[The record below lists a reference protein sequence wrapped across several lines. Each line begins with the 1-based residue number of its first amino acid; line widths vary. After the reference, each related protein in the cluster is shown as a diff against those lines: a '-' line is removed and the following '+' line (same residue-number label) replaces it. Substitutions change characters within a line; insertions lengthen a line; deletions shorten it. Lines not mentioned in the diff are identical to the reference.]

1 MNTGER
7 GLVGKAG
14 RLAARGNE
22 AAARR
27 RSGGE
32 RQNGVDAAAALLDV
46 LARALDLERAALLLA
61 TPAGALEPIA
71 TLGRVSAKMLAEDRL
86 GGGTWGVAMPL
97 EREGRVVGRLVAAR
111 RGGRP
116 LPPADRRLLARLAAT
131 AAEFVAQRRAQSDLD
146 RTRELLARAETLSAL
161 GTLAAGVAHEIR
173 NPLVSVRTFIQL
185 LPERLHDEEFR
196 TGFRDLA
203 LAEIERI
210 CALINDLLAFSRP
223 SPSQL
228 EPTDLGALVAQTVR
242 LLDAEARKHGVQL
255 TCEVADDL
263 PLVHADE
270 ARVKQ
275 VLMNVVLNAVQAAPA
290 HTAVEVT
297 ARAHAAGAVLE
308 VADRGPGIPAEQVRQ
323 IFDPFF
329 TTKASGSG
337 LGLFIAERIVRDH
350 GGSIEPRAR
359 DGGGT
364 VFALLFPGGAEEH
377 ADAV

>member
-1 MNTGER
+1 M
-7 GLVGKAG
+7 
-14 RLAARGNE
+14 AARGNE
-22 AAARR
+22 ASARR
-27 RSGGE
+27 RGGRE
-32 RQNGVDAAAALLDV
+32 RQNGVDGAAALLNV
-46 LARALDLERAALLLA
+46 LARALDLERAALLLV
-61 TPAGALEPIA
+61 TPAGRLDPIA
-71 TLGRVSAKMLAEDRL
+71 TLGRVSAKMLAEERL
-86 GGGTWGVAMPL
+86 GSGTWSVALPL
-97 EREGRVVGRLVAAR
+97 ARDGHVVGRLLAAR
-111 RGGRP
+111 RGGRS
-116 LPPADRRLLARLAAT
+116 LPPGDRRLLARLAAA

-146 RTRELLARAETLSAL
+146 HTRELLARAETLSAL

-185 LPERLHDEEFR
+185 LPERLDDEEFR

-203 LAEIERI
+203 LTEIERI

-223 SPSQL
+223 SPAQL
-228 EPTDLGALVAQTVR
+228 EPTDLAALAAQTVR
-242 LLDAEARKHGVQL
+242 LLDAEARKHGVHL
-255 TCEVADDL
+255 TCDVAGAL
-263 PLVHADE
+263 PPVHADE

-297 ARAHAAGAVLE
+297 ARPHAAGAVLE
-308 VADRGPGIPAEQVRQ
+308 VADRGPGIPPEKVRQ

-350 GGSIEPRAR
+350 GGSIEPRPR

-364 VFALLFPGGAEEH
+364 VFALVFPGGAEEH
-377 ADAV
+377 ADAG